1 LATRNDEMREVSLR
15 ILVVRVAFTLRISNV
30 VNAASGIPSV
40 AIVTLHINKTISAG
54 TTSGKGPRTCRGT

>member
-1 LATRNDEMREVSLR
+1 MREVSLR

-40 AIVTLHINKTISAG
+40 AIVTLHINKTINAG
-54 TTSGKGPRTCRGT
+54 TTSGKGPRTCPGT